1 MKNTIEQIIC
11 TLLLRITNYL
21 LRMIKLNLFYL
32 FLNFYQHLNFLLK
45 NPEIIKKI
53 LFIWLANVS
62 QGNQHQGHGFLD
74 SSLKRRSMNSTNFG
88 TSGSNNNSSP
98 VSSAYGNASSLFGS
112 SNLGPNASHILQN
125 SSLASSA
132 RLNSATSNS
141 AAASVLGS

>member
-53 LFIWLANVS
+53 LFI
-62 QGNQHQGHGFLD
+62 
-74 SSLKRRSMNSTNFG
+74 
-88 TSGSNNNSSP
+88 
-98 VSSAYGNASSLFGS
+98 
-112 SNLGPNASHILQN
+112 
-125 SSLASSA
+125 
-132 RLNSATSNS
+132 
-141 AAASVLGS
+141 